1 MTVTQ
6 NEVNTA
12 VVRLF
17 FYIVDT
23 SGEDVLRD
31 EFVSKYPSINKLIIT
46 EMQNNN
52 MFEIPFLVFLVATHV
67 QTQILGLSLYHLS
80 IALFLYL
87 QIKKNVKFTIRIKAV

>member
-17 FYIVDT
+17 FYIVDTSGDT

-52 MFEIPFLVFLVATHV
+52 MFEMRSVDVENIFAKI
-67 QTQILGLSLYHLS
+67 ILRFEFCNS
-80 IALFLYL
+80 
-87 QIKKNVKFTIRIKAV
+87 